1 MTPGLKEPGMDLQST
16 GLVFVLMIKKEHL
29 KSHHLCKVPS
39 NPVQPPSGPWIA
51 VATPLITGGRGGG
64 LIVELSFQG
73 TPGPSTIGDAEIVI
87 LKMRSWHMVM
97 VYILFLG
104 ALHLAFPHIP
114 LSLKRVELG
123 LI

>member
-64 LIVELSFQG
+64 DSLLSSASRA
-73 TPGPSTIGDAEIVI
+73 PLAPP
-87 LKMRSWHMVM
+87 L
-97 VYILFLG
+97 LG
-104 ALHLAFPHIP
+104 MLRL
-114 LSLKRVELG
+114 
-123 LI
+123 